1 MIGNFARGTVT
12 ARFTALALLA
22 FCLFQLPTRV
32 ISSTIIAAAPCE
44 CLVFFVGGI
53 PSIGF
58 VPGES
63 IRITVSDPTTDEPDE
78 LRSEPA
84 RAQVKLF
91 DRQGIQIAQST
102 EFSIPRD
109 GFHSVE
115 FSRNSI
121 LLSGEPGTGRLEVH
135 PTIILQRL
143 ANPMLP
149 PDTAGPVRTGG
160 SNSIELIDVDGRSEI
175 WIDMSFPVRVPD
187 GRRLFRRIEKVTLET
202 TAN

>member
-1 MIGNFARGTVT
+1 MKITSNSPGKELIKKVAVLT
-12 ARFTALALLA
+12 LLP

-32 ISSTIIAAAPCE
+32 TSGIVTAAAEPCN
-44 CLVFFVGGI
+44 CLVFFLGGI
-53 PSIGF
+53 PAIGF

-78 LRSEPA
+78 FREPA

-91 DRQGIQIAQST
+91 DRQGNQVAESP

-121 LLSGEPGTGRLEVH
+121 LLSGESGTGRLEVR

-143 ANPMLP
+143 ANPQLP
-149 PDTAGPVRTGG
+149 SNTAQPVRTGG
-160 SNSIELIDVDGRSEI
+160 SNSIELIDLDGRSEI
-175 WIDMSFPVRVPD
+175 WIDMGAPVRVRNI
-187 GRRLFRRIEKVTLET
+187 G
-202 TAN
+202 